1 MCARKQIRACL
12 GPVDRNSS
20 GRCNSATIGDQHHVR
35 CHDVH
40 ELLQVSGSQCGEEAL
55 YDCLLLRRAHLEPRP
70 PSRHML
76 ACPKGDLSHR
86 GLDFPAAGA
95 ISACGISKTWWST
108 NTARSM
114 GASVSSTVNSRD
126 RDALRELDILGEH
139 RGS

>member
-1 MCARKQIRACL
+1 MYQWYVKHVPLLQRKSARRAALRSCPSRGRAVEPDGRRLERGEHPMCARKQIRDCL

-20 GRCNSATIGDQHHVR
+20 G
-35 CHDVH
+35 
-40 ELLQVSGSQCGEEAL
+40 
-55 YDCLLLRRAHLEPRP
+55 P

-76 ACPKGDLSHR
+76 ACPKGDLTHR

-114 GASVSSTVNSRD
+114 GECFQHGQHRD